1 MLNDNNII
9 TEMWSINQTT
19 ILSGINKCYLII
31 IKVDTTR
38 IALSNIKQVFAFDIN
53 NLSPNSYVWNSL

>member
-1 MLNDNNII
+1 
-9 TEMWSINQTT
+9 MWSINQTT